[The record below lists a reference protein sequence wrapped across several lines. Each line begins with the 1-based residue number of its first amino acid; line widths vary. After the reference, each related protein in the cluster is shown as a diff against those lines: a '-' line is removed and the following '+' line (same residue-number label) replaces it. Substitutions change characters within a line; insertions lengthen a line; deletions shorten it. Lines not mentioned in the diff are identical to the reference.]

1 MSVLYLA
8 WRQPGHR
15 WWPVG
20 RLARQGSEFEFVY
33 TRGALEAEMAGFCP
47 LLAFPEQNEVYRSQT
62 LFPVFA
68 NREMNPS
75 RPEFRSYIS
84 WLALPSTETDP
95 LVLLARSGG
104 RRETDVFEVFARPEP
119 TEDGRYRMP
128 FFVHGLR
135 HRPEAAQA
143 LVEQLAPGEA
153 LELRLDPLNPADA
166 EALAVFARDTHI
178 GFAPRYLR
186 RDLRALDLAN
196 QGPGSLTVSRVNLA
210 PTPMQF
216 RVLATYEAP
225 WPAGFRP
232 FAGPE
237 FEPLRP
243 DLAAVA

>member
-8 WRQPGHR
+8 WRQPRHR

-20 RLARQGSEFEFVY
+20 RLARRGSEFEFVY
-33 TRGALEAEMAGFCP
+33 TRGALEAAAAGFRP
-47 LLAFPEQNEVYRSQT
+47 LLAFPERDEVYRSET

-75 RPEFRSYIS
+75 RPEFHSYIS

-104 RRETDVFEVFARPEP
+104 RRETDVFEVFATPEP

-135 HRPEAAQA
+135 HRLEPARA
-143 LVEQLAPGEA
+143 LAEQLAPGER
-153 LELRLDPLNPADA
+153 LELRLDPENPADA
-166 EALAVFARDTHI
+166 EALAVFARGTHI

-196 QGPGSLTVSRVNLA
+196 PGLGSLTVTRVNLP

-216 RVLATYEAP
+216 RVLATYEAA
-225 WPAGFRP
+225 WPEGFRP
-232 FAGPE
+232 FAEPE

>member
-8 WRQPGHR
+8 WREPGRR

-20 RLARQGSEFEFVY
+20 RLTRQNLEFEFVY
-33 TRGALEAEMAGFCP
+33 TRGAVDAEGAGFRP
-47 LLAFPEQNEVYRSQT
+47 LLAFPERNEVYRSET

-68 NREMNPS
+68 NRLMNPS
-75 RPEFRSYIS
+75 RPEFQSYVG

-95 LVLLARSGG
+95 LILLARSGG
-104 RRETDVFEVFARPEP
+104 RRETDVFEVFAAPEP

-128 FFVHGLR
+128 FFVQGLR

-143 LVEQLAPGEA
+143 LAQQLEPGER
-153 LELRLDPLNPADA
+153 LEQRPDPEDPADT
-166 EALAVFARDTHI
+166 EALAVFARGTHV

-186 RDLRALDLAN
+186 RDLRALDLARPG
-196 QGPGSLTVSRVNLA
+196 QGVLAVTRVNPA

-216 RVLATYEAP
+216 RVLAVYEAP
-225 WPAGFRP
+225 WPEGFRP
-232 FAGPE
+232 FSASE

>member
-8 WRQPGHR
+8 WREPGRR

-20 RLARQGSEFEFVY
+20 RLTRHGPAFEFAY
-33 TRGALEAEMAGFCP
+33 THGAVQAEEAGFRP
-47 LLAFPEQNEVYRSQT
+47 LLAFPAREEVYRSEE

-68 NREMNPS
+68 NRVMNPA
-75 RPEFRSYIS
+75 RPEFQSFLN
-84 WLALPSTETDP
+84 WLALPPRESDP

-104 RRETDVFEVFARPEP
+104 RRETDVFEVFAAPEL
-119 TEDGRYRMP
+119 TAEGRYEMP

-135 HRPEAAQA
+135 HRGETAQA
-143 LVEQLAPGEA
+143 LADQLEPGER
-153 LELRLDPLNPADA
+153 LEHRPDPENPSDP
-166 EALAVFARDTHI
+166 EALAIFARRTHI

-186 RDLRALDLAN
+186 RDLRTIEQAC
-196 QGPGSLTVSRVNLA
+196 PGEVSLSVTRVNPV

-225 WPAGFRP
+225 WPEGFQP
-232 FAGPE
+232 FSGSE
-237 FEPLRP
+237 FAPLRP